1 MEINIHAH
9 SIPSRKGPNEHVRH
23 CVHAAYWIRDP
34 KGTGKGAI
42 ECINSWGDNQRF
54 LGIPGTTYTRFD
66 QAALLSLDR
75 VHELPLV
82 YLAWRPAVP
91 TGLDGMLLQCNLYV
105 KENGTVSGFCEGM
118 ASPQNTT
125 LSTHK
130 ELLWKSTIAAMVQ
143 GNTHDLNEELA
154 PPAKFM
160 YMGIKSKEGFNWVD
174 GGTITTNNSTI
185 YHNGWLLDQCVS
197 SHKLLHWTSTM
208 EAVRLGEEVLIKG
221 ERGCKLVA
229 LSYKAGKAPSIKII
243 IMRVRH
249 TNKDNGTWVPP
260 REELPALDVEP
271 DVAAARDNPLLPDL
285 LDVDQRAER
294 GREQP
299 CGRRRG
305 RDCGGGPACQCNEL

>member
-1 MEINIHAH
+1 MAALKTLATFATPKTCCDD
-9 SIPSRKGPNEHVRH
+9 SIIEHVRH
-23 CVHAAYWIRDP
+23 CVHAAYWIREITSGSCESQEPPALDLTRPHFSLLTECDP
-34 KGTGKGAI
+34 KITIRQGLISFRG
-42 ECINSWGDNQRF
+42 W
-54 LGIPGTTYTRFD
+54 P
-66 QAALLSLDR
+66 LD
-75 VHELPLV
+75 
-82 YLAWRPAVP
+82 
-91 TGLDGMLLQCNLYV
+91 
-105 KENGTVSGFCEGM
+105 
-118 ASPQNTT
+118 TT

-143 GNTHDLNEELA
+143 GNTHDLNEVSLWVRTQTTSDLGGT
-154 PPAKFM
+154 
-160 YMGIKSKEGFNWVD
+160 YMRGATGTRSTRKIHVHGNQVTIEEGFNWVD

-197 SHKLLHWTSTM
+197 SHKLLLS
-208 EAVRLGEEVLIKG
+208 VVKIKG

-229 LSYKAGKAPSIKII
+229 LSYKAGKAPSIII

-271 DVAAARDNPLLPDL
+271 DVAAARDDPLLPDL
-285 LDVDQRAER
+285 LDVDQHAER